1 MLQTNREYY
10 NYVVELP
17 QSRIDLID
25 LRVLNKLLKEGYK
38 EADTIETRN
47 NVYDGKISDIEK
59 LIDISDII
67 GKDKNGYYID
77 ITIETEND
85 YYYRYSV

>member
-25 LRVLNKLLKEGYK
+25 LRVLNKLLREGYK
-38 EADTIETRN
+38 EADTIETRS
-47 NVYDGKISDIEK
+47 NVYDGKISDVEK

-67 GKDKNGYYID
+67 GKDSNGYYID